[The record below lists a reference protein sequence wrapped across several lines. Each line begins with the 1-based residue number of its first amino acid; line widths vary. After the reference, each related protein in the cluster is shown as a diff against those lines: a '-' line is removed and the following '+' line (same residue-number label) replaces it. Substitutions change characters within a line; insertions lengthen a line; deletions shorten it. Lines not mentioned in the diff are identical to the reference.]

1 VPLARLVRRRLP
13 QRGAPTYTSGKSGK
27 TRRGGHTSYV
37 PRALALL
44 GLLLAVWMLSS
55 ERAGYTLLA
64 PYAASQQ
71 RIAAQLGSELAAD
84 DDEHAAE
91 VAQQERRRREVCV
104 NRTQALVNRT
114 QALVNRTLA
123 LVNRTQEEA
132 QQRRG
137 AMEGVLDMAVCV
149 NRTQALV
156 NRTQALVNRTL
167 ALVNRTQEEAQQRRG
182 AMEGV
187 LDMAAGDEAEQTE
200 ADTEE
205 APPRR
210 SKEEVLRW
218 EKSRIV
224 TCEGFRVDIGWSSL
238 RGRFATSADL
248 HQHGGT
254 PYRGLRVRREML
266 GIVPHSPCRTL
277 TSRSRNFCIADGGRG
292 GGGAA
297 EEEQRRGGGGGA
309 G

>member
-71 RIAAQLGSELAAD
+71 RIAAQLVSELAAD

-91 VAQQERRRREVCV
+91 VAQQERRRRE
-104 NRTQALVNRT
+104 
-114 QALVNRTLA
+114 
-123 LVNRTQEEA
+123 
-132 QQRRG
+132 
-137 AMEGVLDMAVCV
+137 VCV

-266 GIVPHSPCRTL
+266 GIVPHFAVPNPNFTISQLLHRRRRPRRRR
-277 TSRSRNFCIADGGRG
+277 RSR
-292 GGGAA
+292 GGATT
-297 EEEQRRGGGGGA
+297 RRRRRSGMRRRLRSA
-309 G
+309 SNADSARCSAT